1 MAKVARGVPAM
12 PAHELP
18 RRPCQSHSHCLHY
31 GGMRALFSAVVLV
44 SLSFTSI
51 AVAASSEGPAGRE
64 AFRAIY
70 QELVETDTSAT
81 TGSCTRLVRAIET
94 RLKAAG
100 YAGDDVQ
107 LVIPEGKPD
116 DGNIVARIRA
126 SAAGKS
132 GSAKKGVLLLA
143 HIDVV
148 DAKRADWERD
158 PFKLVEENGF
168 FYGRGAADDKAMA
181 AVFLD
186 LMIRLKQEKSFKP
199 RRDLILA
206 LTCGEETSN
215 RTNGVD
221 YLLRNHREL
230 IDAAFA
236 LNEGAGGLLSND
248 GKPLALEVQAGEK
261 IHQVFSME
269 VTNPGGHSSRPVPEN
284 AIYRL
289 AVATQKVAGL
299 SFPIQINPVVREFFR
314 VTGPI
319 LGGEMGAAMSAVA
332 QDPANASA
340 LAVLMKDASY
350 NALLHTTCV
359 ATQLEGGHAANAL
372 PQRATLTL
380 SCRLMQE
387 MSAEQVKEILEKT
400 VDDPQ
405 VKVSIVRRRD
415 GSSAPPL
422 TAEIMDPVKAQAAKL
437 WPGVAIAPSMSVGA
451 TDGRFLMNAGI
462 PTYGMS
468 GMFSVPGEGNAH
480 GLNEKIRVKSLYEGR
495 EFLEGVVR
503 AYVK

>member
-1 MAKVARGVPAM
+1 MRTLLTALVFSISFVPMARAAAVDAVP
-12 PAHELP
+12 
-18 RRPCQSHSHCLHY
+18 
-31 GGMRALFSAVVLV
+31 
-44 SLSFTSI
+44 
-51 AVAASSEGPAGRE
+51 GRE

-70 QELVETDTSAT
+70 EELVEIDSSPT
-81 TGSCTRLVRAIET
+81 TGSCTKLVQAVEG
-94 RLKAAG
+94 RLKGAG
-100 YAGDDVQ
+100 FSSDEMQ

-126 SAAGKS
+126 PGAIRKGAT
-132 GSAKKGVLLLA
+132 KKGVLLLA

-148 DAKRADWERD
+148 DARREDWERD
-158 PFKLVEENGF
+158 PFTLVEENGY
-168 FYGRGAADDKAMA
+168 FYARGSEDDKSMA

-186 LMIRLKQEKSFKP
+186 LMIRLKQERAFKP
-199 RRDLILA
+199 RRDLIMA

-215 RTNGVD
+215 RVNGVD
-221 YLLRNHREL
+221 YLLKNHREL

-236 LNEGAGGLLSND
+236 INEGAGGLLSKD
-248 GKPLALEVQAGEK
+248 GKPLMLEVQAGEK
-261 IHQVFSME
+261 IHQVFALE

-289 AVATQKVAGL
+289 AVATQKIAGL
-299 SFPIQINPVVREFFR
+299 SFPIQINPVVREYFR

-319 LGGEMGAAMSAVA
+319 LGGGIGAAMSAVA
-332 QDPANASA
+332 QDPADTSA
-340 LAVLMKDASY
+340 LATIVKDPEY
-350 NALLHTTCV
+350 NPLVHTTCV
-359 ATQLEGGHAANAL
+359 ATQVEGGHAPNAL
-372 PQRATLTL
+372 PQRATVTL
-380 SCRLMQE
+380 SCRVMQA
-387 MSAEQVKEILEKT
+387 MPVDQVREILERA

-405 VKVSIVRRRD
+405 VKVSIVRRRQ

-422 TAEIMDPVKAQAAKL
+422 TAEIMGPVRAQAAKL
-437 WPGVAIAPSMSVGA
+437 WPGVPIAPSMSAGA

-468 GMFSVPGEGNAH
+468 GMFEVPGETNAH
-480 GLNEKIRVKSLYEGR
+480 GLNEKRRVKSLYEGR